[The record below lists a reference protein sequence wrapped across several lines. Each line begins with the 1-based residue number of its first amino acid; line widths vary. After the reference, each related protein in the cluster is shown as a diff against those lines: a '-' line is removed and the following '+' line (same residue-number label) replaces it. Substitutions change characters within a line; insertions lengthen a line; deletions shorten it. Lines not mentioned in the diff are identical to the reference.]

1 MPVDPAGAL
10 TSTELKADLLEVV
23 ACGWEHLDPTRK
35 QQMLDRVITHDL
47 ELKFKQWITKPTGS
61 DNPLKCLPHEAAFIV
76 VSSCVKNDYLWA
88 MDHRTP
94 VLN

>member
-10 TSTELKADLLEVV
+10 TSTELKAELLEAV
-23 ACGWEHLDPTRK
+23 AFWWEHLDPTRK
-35 QQMLDRVITHDL
+35 QQILDRHITHDL

-76 VSSCVKNDYLWA
+76 VS
-88 MDHRTP
+88 
-94 VLN
+94 